1 MTLPLLYIR
10 TKQLQKEVNG
20 LGLYLILLI
29 PLAAFLIF
37 ASFKIFQK
45 GESAYYLVSLLLAIC
60 ISIQYYRKDK
70 SFVYKHIKSPHLQLF
85 SEYAALT
92 FPFSIT
98 CIITKYWFCFPL
110 LLFMLFFVPFFQ
122 FRISQKVVLKKLSA
136 IIPASDFEWLSGVRK
151 NYIAVIGLYS
161 LALAFSWFRIL
172 PLFLLWFLTVVISS
186 FYTEYESLQ
195 ILREQAKSPRN
206 YLLFKLKKSTIYILL
221 LYLPV
226 IIINSIFNSEYLLI
240 NLLFIPVQIAI
251 LHYAIT
257 LKYTSYKPNKSQPGN
272 NIPLAIVS
280 ISSALPYFLPIPAI
294 LSFVYF
300 YKAAKNLKN
309 YLND

>member
-1 MTLPLLYIR
+1 
-10 TKQLQKEVNG
+10 
-20 LGLYLILLI
+20 
-29 PLAAFLIF
+29 
-37 ASFKIFQK
+37 
-45 GESAYYLVSLLLAIC
+45 
-60 ISIQYYRKDK
+60 
-70 SFVYKHIKSPHLQLF
+70 
-85 SEYAALT
+85 
-92 FPFSIT
+92 
-98 CIITKYWFCFPL
+98 
-110 LLFMLFFVPFFQ
+110 MLFFVPFFQ